1 MAIKVGFVSLGCPK
15 NTCDTEVMLKKLID
29 AGYEIVPEDHMA
41 DVMIV
46 NTCAFIESAKQ
57 ESIDYIL
64 DLAYLKE
71 HHNLKGIVVTG
82 CLATRYADEIEKS
95 LPEADGIVSAGAEG
109 DIVEAVRKVSE
120 GAKYKNVLPTEC
132 LALGGE
138 RVVTTPEYT
147 AYLKIAEGCDNR
159 CTYCAI
165 PDIRG
170 KFRSRDLDSI
180 LAEARELSSMGV
192 RELCLVAQDTTRW
205 GEDIY
210 GEYRLDKLL
219 ETLAADKECKFE
231 WIRLLYCYPDK
242 ITDSLI
248 ETMKKHDCIAKYIDM
263 PIQHINEDVLKR
275 MNRRGGRSAIV
286 SAVERLR
293 EAMPDITLRTTV
305 ITGFPGETAAEFE
318 ELLAF
323 VRETKFDRLG
333 AFPYSR
339 EENTPAYS
347 FPKQVSKKLRESRAE
362 KIMEAQYD
370 VHALKNEALVGKK
383 VRVLCEGY
391 DKVAE
396 IYYGRSEADAP
407 EIDSKIYFSARHRV
421 RDGEFLEVEIV
432 EVSDYDLIAKETR

>member
-1 MAIKVGFVSLGCPK
+1 MATKVGFVSLGCPK

-29 AGYEIVPEDHMA
+29 AGFEIVPEDHMA

-71 HHNLKGIVVTG
+71 HHSLKGIVVTG

-95 LPEADGIVSAGAEG
+95 LPEADGIVTAGAEG
-109 DIVEAVRKVSE
+109 DIVEAVKNVSE
-120 GAKYKNVLPTEC
+120 GKKYKNIKPTEC

-159 CTYCAI
+159 CAYCAI

-170 KFRSRDLDSI
+170 AFRSRALDSI
-180 LAEARELSSMGV
+180 MDEARELSEMGV

-210 GEYRLDKLL
+210 GEYSLDKLL
-219 ETLAADKECKFE
+219 EALATDEKCCFE
-231 WIRLLYCYPDK
+231 WIRILYCYPDK
-242 ITDSLI
+242 ITDRLVDV
-248 ETMKKHDCIAKYIDM
+248 MKKYGNIAKYIDM
-263 PIQHINEDVLKR
+263 PIQHISDSVLER
-275 MNRRGGRSAIV
+275 MNRRGGSEAIKSSV
-286 SAVERLR
+286 ARLR
-293 EAMPDITLRTTV
+293 QAMPDITIRTTV
-305 ITGFPGETAAEFE
+305 IVGFPGETAAEFE
-318 ELLAF
+318 ELLDF
-323 VRETKFDRLG
+323 VKKTEFSRLG
-333 AFPYSR
+333 AFAYSR

-347 FPKQVSKKLRESRAE
+347 MPKQVSKKMKESRVE
-362 KIMEAQYD
+362 RIMEAQYN
-370 VHALKNEALVGKK
+370 VHSKKNEALLGKK
-383 VRVLCEGY
+383 LRVLCEGY

-407 EIDSKIYFSARHRV
+407 EIDSKIYFSTRHRV
-421 RDGEFLEVEIV
+421 KDGEFVEIEIT
-432 EVSDYDLIAKETR
+432 EVSDYDLIGREIG

>member
-1 MAIKVGFVSLGCPK
+1 MATKVGFVSLGCPK

-29 AGYEIVPEDHMA
+29 AGFEIVPEDHMA

-82 CLATRYADEIEKS
+82 CLATRYAEEIEKS

-109 DIVEAVRKVSE
+109 DIVEAVKKVSDGE
-120 GAKYKNVLPTEC
+120 RYKNIKPTEC

-138 RVVTTPEYT
+138 RVVTTPDYT

-170 KFRSRDLDSI
+170 KFRSRALDDI
-180 LAEARELSSMGV
+180 MAEARELYSMGV

-210 GEYRLDKLL
+210 GEYSLDKLL
-219 ETLAADKECKFE
+219 EALATDKECGFE

-242 ITDSLI
+242 ITDSLVAV
-248 ETMKKHDCIAKYIDM
+248 MKKHDCIAKYIDM

-275 MNRRGGRSAIV
+275 MNRRGGRETIV
-286 SAVERLR
+286 SAVNRLR

-305 ITGFPGETAAEFE
+305 ITGFPGETAAEFD
-318 ELLAF
+318 ELLTF
-323 VRETKFDRLG
+323 VKETKFDRLG
-333 AFPYSR
+333 AFAYSR

-347 FPKQVSKKLRESRAE
+347 MPKQVSKKLKESRCE
-362 KIMEAQYD
+362 RIMEAQYI
-370 VHALKNEALVGKK
+370 VHAEKNEALLNKTIQ
-383 VRVLCEGY
+383 VLCEGY

-421 RDGEFLEVEIV
+421 RDGEFVNVKIT
-432 EVSDYDLIAKETR
+432 EVSDYDLIGKEV